1 MPVFDF
7 SGASDKKPG
16 VQSECTYTTFQSNE
30 KETSPEKPIM
40 ILDNSSR
47 QWKHHSCGI
56 FTNPIKR
63 TSFEFKE
70 DDGVFSA
77 DIISIDSRFVSLL
90 KWLGENHINVRLS
103 GENKENGY
111 AVYKI
116 RETAFGGGTKLS
128 AEDGFLQ
135 FMIER
140 LLASSAPAEIVEDE
154 DEEETGDEMKLTSIQ
169 SITDFMTC
177 AGRTLPDNI
186 RLWARRNL
194 AVARS
199 HEVSP
204 EERRHAQRA
213 LSIMI
218 NVQWKSNYFEAID
231 PQEARRIL
239 DEELYGMESVK
250 QRIIETIIQINRTH
264 TLPAYGLLLVGPA
277 GTGKSQI
284 AYAVAR
290 ILKLPWTTL
299 DMSSIN
305 DPEQLT
311 GSSRIYANAKPGII
325 MEAFSAAGE
334 SNLVFIINELDK
346 AASGKGNGNPADV
359 LLTLLD
365 NLGFTDNYMECMVPT
380 VGVYPIATA
389 NDKSQISAPLM
400 SRFAVIDIPDYTS
413 EEKKI
418 IFSKYVLPKV
428 LKRMSLKAEECVVTE
443 DGLDAIVE
451 LHKNTSGIRDLEQA
465 AEHIAANALY
475 QIEVDHLTGVT
486 FNAEMVRGLL
496 S

>member
-7 SGASDKKPG
+7 SNTPKEKNTA
-16 VQSECTYTTFQSNE
+16 ECTYTVFRSNE
-30 KETSPEKPIM
+30 KTMSPEKPVLV
-40 ILDNSSR
+40 LDNSQR
-47 QWKHHSCGI
+47 KWNHHSIGM
-56 FTNPIKR
+56 FTNQIKR
-63 TSFEFKE
+63 SAFEFKE
-70 DDGVFSA
+70 EDGTTVSS
-77 DIISIDSRFVSLL
+77 DILKVDARFVNLIR
-90 KWLGENHINVRLS
+90 WLGENHINVRLS
-103 GENKENGY
+103 GENREDGY
-111 AVYKI
+111 AVCRI
-116 RETAFGGGTKLS
+116 REIAFGGGTKLS

-135 FMIER
+135 FMIDR
-140 LLASSAPAEIVEDE
+140 LLASAAPAEETAEDE
-154 DEEETGDEMKLTSIQ
+154 QEESGDDMKLTSIQ

-199 HEVSP
+199 NEVSP

-213 LSIMI
+213 LSIMMNI
-218 NVQWKSNYFEAID
+218 QWKNNYFEAID
-231 PQEARRIL
+231 PDEARRIL
-239 DEELYGMESVK
+239 DEELYGMERVK
-250 QRIIETIIQINRTH
+250 QRIMETIIQINRTH

-290 ILKLPWTTL
+290 ILRLPWTTL

-311 GSSRIYANAKPGII
+311 GSSRIYSNAKPGII
-325 MEAFSAAGE
+325 MDAFSMAGE

-346 AASGKGNGNPADV
+346 ASSGKGNGNPADV

-365 NLGFTDNYMECMVPT
+365 NLGFTDNYMECMIPT

-389 NDKSQISAPLM
+389 NEKDQISAPLM

-418 IFSKYVLPKV
+418 IFSKFALPKV
-428 LKRMSLKAEECVVTE
+428 LKRMSLKENECIMTDE
-443 DGLDAIVE
+443 ALDEVIE
-451 LHKNTSGIRDLEQA
+451 IYKNTSGIRDLEQA

-475 QIEVDHLTGVT
+475 QTEVNDVDSVE
-486 FNAEMVRGLL
+486 FNAKMIRELL
-496 S
+496 V